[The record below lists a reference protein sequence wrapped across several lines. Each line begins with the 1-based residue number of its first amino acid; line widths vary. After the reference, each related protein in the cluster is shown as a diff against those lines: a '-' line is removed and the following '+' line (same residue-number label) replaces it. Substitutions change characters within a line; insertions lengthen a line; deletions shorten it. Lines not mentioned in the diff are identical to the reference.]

1 MNQPMIKNLEINVSK
16 GRIEQTINAKILNDF
31 NDFKTKNELI
41 YCTMHQEKPKGNS
54 IDVSFS
60 ATVKYKDRLLNSERL
75 LHDFNVFQ
83 SYNEEDYCQITK
95 TSHQDS
101 TLIAEFTVFR
111 TYQLN
116 FTQE

>member
-1 MNQPMIKNLEINVSK
+1 MNEPMIKTLEINVLK
-16 GRIEQTINAKILNDF
+16 DNIEQVINTRILNDF
-31 NDFKTKNELI
+31 NNFKNKNELI

-60 ATVKYKDRLLNSERL
+60 TTIKYKDKVVDSSKLLR
-75 LHDFNVFQ
+75 DFKNFQ
-83 SYNEEDYCQITK
+83 SYNNGDYCQITK

-101 TLIAEFTVFR
+101 MLIAEFTVFR

-116 FTQE
+116 FTQK